1 MDWAPPKFQTGHCVS
16 YKTEANSITKALKT
30 ELTKESQFF
39 PEPEPQWV
47 DYLIKIST
55 FSTGFKDSVSHNTK
69 VCRIQFKITRH
80 MKQEN
85 LIRLYNAINR
95 YQLWDDT
102 DVGIIWQRKLSQN
115 APKSKDK
122 LSWNTCKDRKSQKR
136 HKMLKNNWKIVELKN
151 TVTET
156 KELTEWAQQQNRV
169 RELQGTKQRLCN
181 LKVQRKNLKNR
192 TLGVK
197 KQWNL

>member
-1 MDWAPPKFQTGHCVS
+1 MQESTHLKLWGLNYGLSTTQVSDWPLCVTH
-16 YKTEANSITKALKT
+16 KIEANSITKALKT
-30 ELTKESQFF
+30 ELTKESELFS
-39 PEPEPQWV
+39 EPEPQWV

-55 FSTGFKDSVSHNTK
+55 FSTGFKNSVSHNTR
-69 VCRIQFKITRH
+69 VSRIQFKITRH
-80 MKQEN
+80 MKQEK

-136 HKMLKNNWKIVELKN
+136 HKMLKNDWKIVELKN
-151 TVTET
+151 TATET
-156 KELTEWAQQQNRV
+156 KEL
-169 RELQGTKQRLCN
+169 K
-181 LKVQRKNLKNR
+181 LKENKETN
-192 TLGVK
+192 
-197 KQWNL
+197 